1 MFRKERGRFQL
12 SLKKFPPPPPGTQH
26 NTHFP
31 RALCR
36 GGVLDCCRVSNLPFV
51 AFVLGVPDS
60 ASSRRSRWAKMRIGS
75 SPACWSPPG

>member
-12 SLKKFPPPPPGTQH
+12 SLKKFHPPPPAL
-26 NTHFP
+26 NTTHTSHGLF
-31 RALCR
+31 A